1 MSNQYNT
8 TIDQGATWVRTI
20 TWKGPDSSLVRDLTG
35 YTGRMS
41 LKSGGVTAI
50 SLTTENGR
58 MTIGGAD
65 GTIGLEIAY
74 TDTETLAPG
83 TYKYDLELMSG
94 DSPAF
99 VTRLL
104 QGHITV
110 IPNTTT

>member
-20 TWKGPDSSLVRDLTG
+20 TWKAGSDEQLVNLTG

-58 MTIGGAD
+58 MTLGGAA
-65 GTIGLEIAY
+65 GTIGLLIDY
-74 TDTETLAPG
+74 TDTETLAAG
-83 TYKYDLELMSG
+83 TYKYDLELASG
-94 DSPAF
+94 DDPAI

-104 QGHITV
+104 QGNITV
-110 IPNTTT
+110 TPNTTT